1 MIFYSCTLVNLP
13 AKLVHILFLNR
24 TGKMVGR
31 RKETK
36 NCVECGKAIGGYK
49 DYCAPCH
56 ERILEKIKNLKKIKR
71 NRNKLPSSGT
81 IA

>member
-1 MIFYSCTLVNLP
+1 M
-13 AKLVHILFLNR
+13 A
-24 TGKMVGR
+24 GR

-56 ERILEKIKNLKKIKR
+56 EKILEKIRSSKKTKR
-71 NRNKLPSSGT
+71 GWNKRP
-81 IA
+81 AAA

>member
-1 MIFYSCTLVNLP
+1 
-13 AKLVHILFLNR
+13 
-24 TGKMVGR
+24 MVGR

-56 ERILEKIKNLKKIKR
+56 EMVLERIKNLKKIKR
-71 NRNKLPSSGT
+71 NRNKFPSSGT
-81 IA
+81 AA